1 MEVRDVFAMR
11 KEGRWEEAYRAI
23 MQLYAV
29 HQGPHTNLCMFWCTN
44 DLFKLRAK
52 QKRTEEARRLL
63 FQLVKLYPQ
72 TKDRLGQGNR
82 AIINAALTM
91 DKLTEDFNLLYFMPY
106 YNRMTEAD
114 WQPYIVNGHKVP
126 SLGQQV
132 VNHLLKDI
140 SKRDANY
147 INEIA
152 DLFSTAFKK
161 SPYYKE
167 NLRHLAQMHSLVGHT
182 DKAIDT
188 YKRIL
193 RRHHDGYLY
202 AELAKLLSGNTEKI
216 ALYCQ
221 AIVHQY
227 RDEYAAKYHLELAW
241 LMHATMPHR
250 AAYELARY
258 MEIKQRKGQHIA
270 PSARKLQQ
278 RLGQVSPVSSDEE
291 QVLYE
296 RSAAAVE
303 KILR

>member
-91 DKLTEDFNLLYFMPY
+91 DKLTEGFNLLYFMPY

-202 AELAKLLSGNTEKI
+202 AELAKLLTDNTEKI

-241 LMHATMPHR
+241 LMYATMPRR

-258 MEIKQRKGQHIA
+258 MEIKQRKGQHVS
-270 PSARKLQQ
+270 PSALRLQQ
-278 RLGQVSPVSSDEE
+278 RLGQVTPVTSDEE

>member
-91 DKLTEDFNLLYFMPY
+91 DKLTEGFNLLYFMPY

-202 AELAKLLSGNTEKI
+202 AELAKLLWRSSN
-216 ALYCQ
+216 
-221 AIVHQY
+221 
-227 RDEYAAKYHLELAW
+227 AKDSMWH
-241 LMHATMPHR
+241 PR
-250 AAYELARY
+250 R
-258 MEIKQRKGQHIA
+258 
-270 PSARKLQQ
+270 
-278 RLGQVSPVSSDEE
+278 
-291 QVLYE
+291 
-296 RSAAAVE
+296 
-303 KILR
+303 

>member
-91 DKLTEDFNLLYFMPY
+91 DKLTEGFNLLYFMPY

-193 RRHHDGYLY
+193 R
-202 AELAKLLSGNTEKI
+202 
-216 ALYCQ
+216 
-221 AIVHQY
+221 
-227 RDEYAAKYHLELAW
+227 
-241 LMHATMPHR
+241 MPRR

-258 MEIKQRKGQHIA
+258 MEIKQRKGQHVA
-270 PSARKLQQ
+270 PSALRLQQ
-278 RLGQVSPVSSDEE
+278 RLGQVTPVTSEEE

>member
-91 DKLTEDFNLLYFMPY
+91 DKLTEGFNLLYFMPY

-114 WQPYIVNGHKVP
+114 WQPCIVNGHKVP

-241 LMHATMPHR
+241 LMYATMPRR

-258 MEIKQRKGQHIA
+258 MEIKQRKGQHVA
-270 PSARKLQQ
+270 PSALRLQQ
-278 RLGQVSPVSSDEE
+278 RLGQVTPVTSEEE